1 MLKVTKVQPIATH
14 RDCTRKDKGNFQE
27 IYGKTQE
34 NCGILYAQAII
45 LGDYRAAEEALKHYH
60 GSMAELHADS
70 IVIILFVRRIHLA
83 LAMGRKPHFLQSDII
98 QSYKQTTVFR

>member
-1 MLKVTKVQPIATH
+1 MLKVTKVQPIVTH
-14 RDCTRKDKGNFQE
+14 RDYTRKDKGNFQE

-70 IVIILFVRRIHLA
+70 IVLMERIGIA
-83 LAMGRKPHFLQSDII
+83 RGVAEFLLRGLVDHD
-98 QSYKQTTVFR
+98 KC

>member
-14 RDCTRKDKGNFQE
+14 RDYTRKDKGNFQE

-60 GSMAELHADS
+60 GSLAKLHADS
-70 IVIILFVRRIHLA
+70 IVLMERIGIA
-83 LAMGRKPHFLQSDII
+83 RGVAEFLLRGPVDHD
-98 QSYKQTTVFR
+98 KC